1 MHGRVGREVGEREGR
16 KKMPGYGG
24 EDTSR
29 GTEGGKRRDSYFDR
43 GIRESFFK
51 EVVIEVRPE
60 RSREESRLDIW
71 GK

>member
-1 MHGRVGREVGEREGR
+1 MS
-16 KKMPGYGG
+16 GYAG

-29 GTEGGKRRDSYFDR
+29 GTEGGKRRDSYLDR
-43 GIRESFFK
+43 GIRESFFE

>member
-1 MHGRVGREVGEREGR
+1 MS
-16 KKMPGYGG
+16 GYAG

-29 GTEGGKRRDSYFDR
+29 GTEGGKRRDSYLDR
-43 GIRESFFK
+43 GIRESFFE
-51 EVVIEVRPE
+51 EVVIEVRPK